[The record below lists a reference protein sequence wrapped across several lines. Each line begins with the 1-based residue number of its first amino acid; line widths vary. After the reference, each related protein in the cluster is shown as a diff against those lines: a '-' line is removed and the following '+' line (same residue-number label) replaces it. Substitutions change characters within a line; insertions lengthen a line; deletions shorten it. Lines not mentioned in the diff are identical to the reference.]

1 MQEEC
6 TSIFNSSLDPSQI
19 APAVF
24 IKKCLE
30 LTGTV
35 LEKERRVR
43 IFIFGSRALGQAVP
57 QSDIDLGI
65 DIGHP
70 VSPLV
75 MDRIREEFEQLPIF
89 QKVDVVDFSSVDQDF
104 KKVALKHSI
113 LLYDR
118 QAA

>member
-1 MQEEC
+1 MGEYIPM
-6 TSIFNSSLDPSQI
+6 SDSSLDPSQI

-30 LTGTV
+30 LTETV
-35 LEKERRVR
+35 FEKERRLR
-43 IFIFGSRALGQAVP
+43 IFIFGSRAFGQAVP

-70 VSPLV
+70 VSPWV

-104 KKVALKHSI
+104 KEVALNHSI